1 MPGAGGR
8 FDLARGERQN
18 SRFRGRL
25 AVIRPSRAQF
35 AALAAHHAVV
45 PVVRELTAD
54 TVTPTGMLLRL
65 ARDGRHPFLLESV
78 EGGER
83 VARWSFAGAD
93 PSQVVTV
100 RDGRVSVDGIGVD
113 DAPLEVLRRTLT
125 GTGRAPLDDLPPFAG
140 GAVGWLGYDA
150 VRLIERIPA
159 HLPDPLGLPE
169 AWFAV
174 YPAVAAL
181 DRVRQRLLLVASVST
196 EDGGDAAYDRAL
208 ATLDHLEEVLASPLD
223 EARPAGIPSSDA
235 AAQPDASWTVA
246 PEDERF
252 LASVARA
259 REEICAGECFQ
270 IVLSRRWSRATSASP
285 LMLYRALRL
294 ANPSPYMFYLDAGE
308 AQILGSSPE
317 TLARLR
323 GNHASTC
330 PIAGTRR
337 RGHTAAED
345 ARLAVELSAD
355 EKERAEHLM
364 LVDLGRN
371 DIGKVSRPS
380 SVRVVRFME
389 VERYS
394 QVMHLA
400 SEVQGELETG
410 RDALDVLLA
419 CFPAGTLTG
428 APKVRAMEL
437 IEELEVLRRGVYGGA
452 VGYFDSGGD
461 MDACIAIRT
470 AVVSRGAVHVQA
482 GAGVVFDSEP
492 ESELAECG
500 SKARALCLAALVAEE
515 MQP

>member
-1 MPGAGGR
+1 
-8 FDLARGERQN
+8 
-18 SRFRGRL
+18 
-25 AVIRPSRAQF
+25 VIRPSRAQF
-35 AALAAHHAVV
+35 AALAAHHPVV

-65 ARDGRHPFLLESV
+65 ARAGRHPFLLESV

-83 VARWSFAGAD
+83 VARWSFAGAE
-93 PSQVVTV
+93 PSHVVTL
-100 RDGRVSVDGIGVD
+100 RNGRAVVDGSEVEG
-113 DAPLEVLRRTLT
+113 APLEVLRSTLI
-125 GTGRAPLDDLPPFAG
+125 GMGRAPLEDLPPFAG

-150 VRLIERIPA
+150 VRLIERIPT

-174 YPAVAAL
+174 YPAVVAL
-181 DRVRQRLLLVASVST
+181 DRVRQRLLMIATVST

-208 ATLDHLEEVLASPLD
+208 GILDRLEEVLASPLD
-223 EARPAGIPSSDA
+223 EARPAAIPSADA
-235 AAQPDASWTVA
+235 ATQPDASWMVA

-270 IVLSRRWSRATSASP
+270 IVLSRRWSRPSSASP
-285 LMLYRALRL
+285 ITLYRALRL

-323 GNHASTC
+323 GYSASTC

-345 ARLAVELSAD
+345 TQLAAELSAD

-371 DIGKVSRPS
+371 DIGKVSRAG
-380 SVRVVRFME
+380 SVKVTRFME
-389 VERYS
+389 IERYS
-394 QVMHLA
+394 QVMHLT
-400 SEVQGELETG
+400 SEVRGELEAG

-437 IEELEVLRRGVYGGA
+437 IEDLEVMRRGVYGGA

-470 AVVSRGAVHVQA
+470 AVVSRGTVHVQA

-492 ESELAECG
+492 ASELAECG
-500 SKARALCLAALVAEE
+500 SKARALCLAARLAEE

>member
-1 MPGAGGR
+1 M
-8 FDLARGERQN
+8 
-18 SRFRGRL
+18 
-25 AVIRPSRAQF
+25 IRPNRTQF
-35 AALAAHHAVV
+35 AALAARHPAV

-65 ARDGRHPFLLESV
+65 ARAGRHPFLLESV

-93 PSQVVTV
+93 PSRVVAL
-100 RDGRVSVDGIGVD
+100 RDGRVSLDGSPVDG
-113 DAPLEVLRRTLT
+113 APLEVLRRNLT
-125 GTGRAPLDDLPPFAG
+125 GAGRAPLEDLPPFAG

-150 VRLIERIPA
+150 VRLVEEIPA

-181 DRVRQRLLLVASVST
+181 DRVRQRLRLIATVHVGSEPDL
-196 EDGGDAAYDRAL
+196 AYDQAL
-208 ATLDHLEEVLASPLD
+208 ATLDHLEETLAQPLD
-223 EARPAGIPSSDA
+223 EARPAPVPLADA
-235 AAQPDASWTVA
+235 GAQPDVSWTVA
-246 PEDERF
+246 PDDDRF
-252 LASVARA
+252 LAVVARA
-259 REEICAGECFQ
+259 RDEICAGECFQ
-270 IVLSRRWSRATSASP
+270 IVLSRRWSRPTSTTP
-285 LMLYRALRL
+285 ITLYRALRL
-294 ANPSPYMFYLDAGE
+294 ANPSPYMFFLDSGE

-323 GNHASTC
+323 GTQASTS

-337 RGHTAAED
+337 RGRTPVED
-345 ARLAVELSAD
+345 ARLAAELAAD

-371 DIGKVSRPS
+371 DIGKVSGVG
-380 SVRVVRFME
+380 SVKVARFME

-394 QVMHLA
+394 QVMHLT
-400 SEVQGELETG
+400 SEVHGELEAG

-452 VGYFDSGGD
+452 VGYFDFGGD

-470 AVVSRGAVHVQA
+470 AVVTRGGVHIQA
-482 GAGVVFDSEP
+482 GAGIVFDSEP
-492 ESELAECG
+492 ESELAECS
-500 SKARALCLAALVAEE
+500 SKARALCLAVKLGEG
-515 MQP
+515 MKP

>member
-1 MPGAGGR
+1 
-8 FDLARGERQN
+8 
-18 SRFRGRL
+18 
-25 AVIRPSRAQF
+25 VIRPVRERF
-35 AALAAHHAVV
+35 VDLAGHHATV

-65 ARDGRHPFLLESV
+65 ARAGRHPFLLESV

-93 PSQVVTV
+93 PTTIVSLHN
-100 RDGRVSVDGIGVD
+100 GRVRVDETENEGPALDVLRQTLTAGD
-113 DAPLEVLRRTLT
+113 RAPLE
-125 GTGRAPLDDLPPFAG
+125 DLPPFAG

-150 VRLIERIPA
+150 VRLIEKIPA

-169 AWFAV
+169 SWFAV
-174 YPAVAAL
+174 YPAIAAL
-181 DRVRQRLLLVASVST
+181 DRARQRLLLIATVRT
-196 EDGGDAAYDRAL
+196 DGEPDRAYDQAV
-208 ATLDHLEEVLASPLD
+208 ATLDRLEETLAAPLD
-223 EARPAGIPSSDA
+223 EARPAPVPSADA
-235 AAQPDASWTVA
+235 ALQPDSTWAVA
-246 PEDERF
+246 PDDDRF
-252 LASVARA
+252 LAAVARA
-259 REEICAGECFQ
+259 RDEICAGECFQ
-270 IVLSRRWSRATSASP
+270 IVLSRRWSRPTPASP
-285 LMLYRALRL
+285 ITLYRALRL

-323 GNHASTC
+323 GRQASTS

-337 RGHTAAED
+337 RGRGHVED
-345 ARLAVELSAD
+345 ARLAAELAAD

-371 DIGKVSRPS
+371 DIGKVSTAG
-380 SVRVVRFME
+380 SVKVTRFME

-394 QVMHLA
+394 QVMHLT
-400 SEVQGELETG
+400 SEVQGQLDPG
-410 RDALDVLLA
+410 RDALDVLFA

-452 VGYFDSGGD
+452 VGYFDFGGD

-470 AVVSRGAVHVQA
+470 AVATRGAVHVQA
-482 GAGVVFDSEP
+482 GAGIVFDSEP
-492 ESELAECG
+492 VSELAECS
-500 SKARALCLAALVAEE
+500 SKARALCFAVQLAEG
-515 MQP
+515 MRP

>member
-1 MPGAGGR
+1 M
-8 FDLARGERQN
+8 
-18 SRFRGRL
+18 
-25 AVIRPSRAQF
+25 
-35 AALAAHHAVV
+35 V

-65 ARDGRHPFLLESV
+65 ARAGRYPFLLESV

-93 PSQVVTV
+93 PARVVSLRDARVTV
-100 RDGRVSVDGIGVD
+100 DGAEVQGS
-113 DAPLEVLRRTLT
+113 PLELLRHTLT
-125 GTGRAPLDDLPPFAG
+125 GPGRAPLEDLPPFAG

-150 VRLIERIPA
+150 IRLIEKIPA
-159 HLPDPLGLPE
+159 HLPDALSLPD
-169 AWFAV
+169 AWFGV

-181 DRVRQRLLLVASVST
+181 DRVRQRLLLIVTVRVGT
-196 EDGGDAAYDRAL
+196 EADQSYDQAL
-208 ATLDHLEEVLASPLD
+208 AALDRLEGVLASPLD
-223 EARPAGIPSSDA
+223 EARPAAVPVAEASSE
-235 AAQPDASWTVA
+235 PDRSWTVA

-252 LASVARA
+252 LAAVARA

-270 IVLSRRWSRATSASP
+270 IVLSRRWSRPTSAP
-285 LMLYRALRL
+285 PIALYRALRL
-294 ANPSPYMFYLDAGE
+294 ANPSPYMFYLDAGD

-323 GNHASTC
+323 GNQASTC

-337 RGHTAAED
+337 RGRSPGED
-345 ARLAVELSAD
+345 ARLAAELIAD

-371 DIGKVSRPS
+371 DIGKISRAG
-380 SVRVVRFME
+380 SVNVVRFMD

-394 QVMHLA
+394 QVMHLT
-400 SEVQGELETG
+400 SEVQGDLETG
-410 RDALDVLLA
+410 HDALDVLMA

-452 VGYFDSGGD
+452 VGYFDFGGD

-470 AVVSRGAVHVQA
+470 AVVTGGAVHVQA

-492 ESELAECG
+492 ASELAECS
-500 SKARALCLAALVAEE
+500 SKARALCLAVRLAEG
-515 MQP
+515 MQS

>member
-1 MPGAGGR
+1 M
-8 FDLARGERQN
+8 
-18 SRFRGRL
+18 
-25 AVIRPSRAQF
+25 IRPSRARF
-35 AALAAHHAVV
+35 AELASRHRLV

-65 ARDGRHPFLLESV
+65 ARRGRHPFLLESV

-93 PSQVVTV
+93 PARVVAV
-100 RDGRVSVDGIGVD
+100 RDGGASVDGGEISG
-113 DAPLEVLRRTLT
+113 APLDVLRETLT
-125 GTGRAPLDDLPPFAG
+125 GQDRAPLDDLPPFAG

-150 VRLIERIPA
+150 VRLIECVPD
-159 HLPDPLGLPE
+159 HLPDPLGLAD

-174 YPAVAAL
+174 YPTVAAL
-181 DRVRQRLLLVASVST
+181 DRVRQRLLLIAPVRV
-196 EDGGDAAYDRAL
+196 EGDAGAAYDHAV
-208 ATLDHLEEVLASPLD
+208 AELDGLEAVLASPLD
-223 EARPAGIPSSDA
+223 EARPAALPVADA
-235 AAQPDASWTVA
+235 AAQPDASWRVA
-246 PEDERF
+246 PDDERF

-259 REEICAGECFQ
+259 REEIRAGECFQ
-270 IVLSRRWSRATSASP
+270 IVLSRRWSRPTSTAP
-285 LMLYRALRL
+285 IALYRALRL
-294 ANPSPYMFYLDAGE
+294 ANPSPYMFYLDAGD

-323 GNHASTC
+323 GRQAATC
-330 PIAGTRR
+330 PIAGTRP
-337 RGHTAAED
+337 RGRTASEDAHLAAE
-345 ARLAVELSAD
+345 LAGD

-371 DIGKVSRPS
+371 DIGKVARPAT
-380 SVRVVRFME
+380 VRVVRFME

-400 SEVQGELETG
+400 SEVVGELEEG

-419 CFPAGTLTG
+419 SFPAGTLTG

-437 IEELEVLRRGVYGGA
+437 IERLEVLRRGVYGGA
-452 VGYFDSGGD
+452 VGYFDFGGD

-470 AVVSRGAVHVQA
+470 AVVAKGEVHVQA
-482 GAGVVFDSEP
+482 GAGIVYDSLP

-500 SKARALCLAALVAEE
+500 TKARALALAARLAEG